1 MFQGATFV
9 GHPCLLL
16 FSRIF
21 RSLLVRSCFE
31 PQVEEETRATLA
43 RKKSSAALGESHAEE
58 RLVPLGLVQL
68 TIKAIDFA
76 LQEIERHVGEVED
89 GKEGKGTTETKESE
103 MNGKES
109 LATKESKED
118 YKGKA
123 KSKGSTAT
131 KGARNGSKKDDKDKK
146 KMKSSGSKATT
157 RAGKA
162 SRASKKSKRATKEKG
177 KQSAATMKR
186 PSAKKTEKQAE
197 AGANGN
203 ENDDDKMLKKKL
215 HSVLC
220 L

>member
-58 RLVPLGLVQL
+58 QLVPLGLVQL

-76 LQEIERHVGEVED
+76 LQEM
-89 GKEGKGTTETKESE
+89 GTTETKESE